1 MRRHVTEDEIN
12 NIWML
17 TYQNKDHPAK
27 IMDQLSW
34 LSQIGFQEVDIHWK
48 YYNFAGYGVIK
59 FV

>member
-34 LSQIGFQEVDIHWK
+34 LSQIGFQEVDIH
-48 YYNFAGYGVIK
+48 
-59 FV
+59 